1 MGRGRGDGAIIMR
14 AKDYLSEIL
23 EWIKNACLMDD
34 RFMCVCLK
42 DDVENIQR

>member
-1 MGRGRGDGAIIMR
+1 MR
-14 AKDYLSEIL
+14 AEDYLGEIN

-42 DDVENIQR
+42 DDVENIQLMFESSLKSPI